1 MATYAD
7 SFGLQWNAFRKTQLD
22 SHTGL
27 PISEQRLKRC
37 LGPVWDSLSTMTV
50 LECGCGAGRFTE
62 VLLRQGA
69 HVHSVD
75 LSEAVVANK
84 ANCPISER
92 HAVMRADVNALPF
105 SSRFDLVMCL
115 GVVQHTRSPEKT
127 IADLYAAV
135 RPGGYLV
142 FDHYAPSVTRWLTLK
157 PLYRAYLRRQDPRR
171 AMQLIKNAV
180 TRFYPW
186 HARFRDRP
194 LAWTLLSRVSP
205 LTTYLKSIPELPEHL
220 QREWCELD
228 TFDSLTD
235 FFKHLRTKEQIEGIL
250 RGCRAEE
257 IASWEAGN
265 GIEARCRKPLQEP
278 GERPLRAAGVSLR

>member
-22 SHTGL
+22 SYTGL
-27 PISEQRLKRC
+27 PISETRLKRC
-37 LGPVWDSLSTMTV
+37 FGTAWDSLPAMTV

-69 HVHSVD
+69 RVLSVD
-75 LSEAVVANK
+75 LSEAVAANK
-84 ANCPISER
+84 DNCPISAR
-92 HAVMRADVNALPF
+92 HAVMRADVNALPL

-157 PLYRAYLRRQDPRR
+157 PLYRAYLRRQEPRR
-171 AMQLIKNAV
+171 AMQLIKKSV
-180 TRFYPW
+180 SRFYPW
-186 HARFRDRP
+186 HVRFRDKP

-205 LTTYLKSIPELPEHL
+205 LTTYLKSIPELPERL

-235 FFKHLRTKEQIEGIL
+235 YYKHLRTKGQIEEIL
-250 RGCRAEE
+250 KGLRASD
-257 IASWEAGN
+257 IACWEAGN
-265 GIEARCRKPLQEP
+265 GIEARCRKPEQHSEP
-278 GERPLRAAGVSLR
+278 QA

>member
-27 PISEQRLKRC
+27 PISEKRLKRC
-37 LGPVWDSLSTMTV
+37 LGPVWNSLSGMTV

-69 HVHSVD
+69 RVVSVD

-84 ANCPISER
+84 DNCPISER
-92 HAVMRADVNALPF
+92 HAVLRADVNALPF
-105 SSRFDLVMCL
+105 TARFDLVMCL

-127 IADLYAAV
+127 IADLYSEV

-142 FDHYAPSVTRWLTLK
+142 FDHYAPSLTRWLTMK
-157 PLYRAYLRRQDPRR
+157 PIYRAYLRRQNPAR
-171 AMQLIKNAV
+171 AMQLIKRAV
-180 TRFYPW
+180 ERFYPW
-186 HARFRDRP
+186 HLRFRDSSV
-194 LAWTLLSRVSP
+194 AWTLLSRVSP
-205 LTTYLKSIPELPEHL
+205 LTTYLKSIPELPESL

-235 FFKHLRTKEQIEGIL
+235 FYKHLRTEDEIRDIL
-250 RGCRAEE
+250 KGCQAEE
-257 IASWEAGN
+257 IACWEDGN
-265 GIEARCRKPLQEP
+265 GIEARCR
-278 GERPLRAAGVSLR
+278 RPADAVTTFQAFA

>member
-27 PISEQRLKRC
+27 PISEERLRRC
-37 LGPVWDSLSTMTV
+37 LGPHWDSLSTMNV

-69 HVHSVD
+69 NVVSVD
-75 LSEAVVANK
+75 LSEAVAANK
-84 ANCPISER
+84 DNCPVSRR
-92 HAVMRADVNALPF
+92 HAVVRADVNALPF
-105 SSRFDLVMCL
+105 SARFDLVMCL

-127 IADLYAAV
+127 IADLFGMA
-135 RPGGYLV
+135 RPGGHLV

-157 PLYRAYLRRQDPRR
+157 PLYRSYLRRQDPRR
-171 AMQLIKNAV
+171 AMQLVKGAV
-180 TRFYPW
+180 GRFYPL
-186 HARFRDRP
+186 HVRFRDKP

-205 LTTYLKSIPELPEHL
+205 LTTYLKAIPELPEPL

-235 FFKHLRTKEQIEGIL
+235 FFKHLRTKEQIEEIL
-250 RGCRAEE
+250 EGLRATDV
-257 IASWEAGN
+257 ACWEAGN
-265 GIEARCRKPLQEP
+265 GIEARCRVP
-278 GERPLRAAGVSLR
+278 G

>member
-22 SHTGL
+22 SFTGL
-27 PISEQRLKRC
+27 PISEVRLKRC
-37 LGPVWDSLSTMTV
+37 LGPLWDSLSSTSM

-69 HVHSVD
+69 RVVSVD
-75 LSEAVVANK
+75 LSEAVTANK
-84 ANCPISER
+84 DNCPLSEK
-92 HAVMRADVNALPF
+92 HAIVRTDVNALPF
-105 SSRFDLVMCL
+105 AGRFDLVMCL

-127 IADLYAAV
+127 IADLFAAV
-135 RPGGYLV
+135 RPGGWLV

-171 AMQLIKNAV
+171 AMRLVKRAAGW
-180 TRFYPW
+180 FYPL
-186 HARFRDRP
+186 HVRFQEAR

-205 LTTYLKSIPELPEHL
+205 LTTYLKAIPELPGPL

-235 FFKHLRTKEQIEGIL
+235 FYKHLRTREQIEEIL
-250 RGCRAEE
+250 KGLGAAEV
-257 IASWEAGN
+257 ACWEAGN
-265 GIEARCRKPLQEP
+265 GTESRCRKPE
-278 GERPLRAAGVSLR
+278 